1 MLTIERAHSK
11 KVTPVEH
18 QKTCVW
24 LPGPSPY
31 SAAFSPTL
39 IAGWR
44 AVGADDAVIGVY
56 VVFEADGH

>member
-1 MLTIERAHSK
+1 MNTRK
-11 KVTPVEH
+11 RVCGCPD
-18 QKTCVW
+18 
-24 LPGPSPY
+24 PSPY